1 MIVCQLNLFCLDKWT
16 VTNCK
21 LMFNV
26 CFMQAFQNSRSLH
39 QWYSFKCVCCVFNP
53 GKKKSKFQTFKNF
66 FVKKK
71 RKEGP
76 APSSESGLKAS
87 QSSDDVK
94 TSEPTISHAS
104 SDNDCRWG
112 NTVKSLR
119 FVLLYCISILIFS
132 HMLVLHFTNYLW
144 HKLFCPSFKDLRS
157 TWETKP
163 CHMIVSSC
171 LIHTHQRLMRV
182 WGHPKTAFMG
192 KLNLYRYSSLL
203 WFIHISAVKWLIAS
217 KISFCLHNICLCTV
231 YIYYVQPKIRKILK
245 LKT

>member
-1 MIVCQLNLFCLDKWT
+1 MTSKPQSQPSAMPAATMTAGEGIQL
-16 VTNCK
+16 
-21 LMFNV
+21 
-26 CFMQAFQNSRSLH
+26 
-39 QWYSFKCVCCVFNP
+39 
-53 GKKKSKFQTFKNF
+53 
-66 FVKKK
+66 
-71 RKEGP
+71 
-76 APSSESGLKAS
+76 
-87 QSSDDVK
+87 
-94 TSEPTISHAS
+94 
-104 SDNDCRWG
+104 
-112 NTVKSLR
+112 KSLW
-119 FVLLYCISILIFS
+119 FVLLYCI
-132 HMLVLHFTNYLW
+132 TNYLW

-231 YIYYVQPKIRKILK
+231 YIYYVQPKIRKIWDVFLNLNK
-245 LKT
+245 MS